1 MDTVANIVT
10 ITDERKEKYVFTQP
24 YVYNPMVLATKADSD
39 INSLDDIDGRTIVVE
54 VGSSDEMVLKQ
65 LEDGLGV
72 DLEPVYYEGIS
83 ITDVEN
89 GRVDLWI
96 GGEPSLNTNI
106 EAGYDLKII
115 GQTGSYQEYG
125 YPFLIGDEGEALCSV
140 FDNALTEMKKDGTLK
155 NISEK
160 WFKMDIT
167 QKPE

>member
-1 MDTVANIVT
+1 
-10 ITDERKEKYVFTQP
+10 
-24 YVYNPMVLATKADSD
+24 MVLATKADSD

-125 YPFLIGDEGEALCSV
+125 YPFLIGDEERHYARYLI
-140 FDNALTEMKKDGTLK
+140 MH
-155 NISEK
+155 
-160 WFKMDIT
+160 
-167 QKPE
+167 

>member
-1 MDTVANIVT
+1 M
-10 ITDERKEKYVFTQP
+10 
-24 YVYNPMVLATKADSD
+24 
-39 INSLDDIDGRTIVVE
+39 
-54 VGSSDEMVLKQ
+54 
-65 LEDGLGV
+65 
-72 DLEPVYYEGIS
+72 
-83 ITDVEN
+83 EN

-125 YPFLIGDEGEALCSV
+125 YPFLIGDEGEELCTV
-140 FDNALTEMKKDGTLK
+140 FDNALAEMKKDGTLK